1 MFNHPLM
8 IRCFLFREWFFYFG
22 DTMMKQKFFL
32 MILCLTV
39 ISFFACSKED
49 QKQEEAQPA
58 KTLTQTVTI
67 MTHDSFSVSKEVVSK
82 FEAKFHA
89 KVVILKSG
97 DAGEALNKA
106 ILSKNNPLADIF
118 YGVDNTFLS
127 RALKADIFVSYAPL
141 HLDAVD
147 KALKLDSENRLV
159 PVDFGDVCLNYDI
172 KWFKDNNKEPPVMLE
187 DLIKPAYKGLTVVEN
202 PATSSPGLAFLLATI
217 SRFGQDGYIDYWQKL
232 KANEVLV
239 TNGWKEAY
247 WGKFT
252 AASKGDKPIVVS
264 YASSPAAEVFFSET
278 KLTRA
283 PTGVVI
289 ENGSAFRQIEFAG
302 ILKGTSNMEL
312 AKKTMDFILSKDF
325 QEDIPLQMFVFP
337 ANKTAE
343 LPEVFKKHASI
354 TRQPALLDS
363 KLIDTKRDVWIREWT
378 EQLLQ

>member
-1 MFNHPLM
+1 
-8 IRCFLFREWFFYFG
+8 
-22 DTMMKQKFFL
+22 MKLNFFL
-32 MILCLTV
+32 VIICLV
-39 ISFFACSKED
+39 MVSLFACSKEEQNQD
-49 QKQEEAQPA
+49 KA
-58 KTLTQTVTI
+58 VTI

-82 FEAKFHA
+82 FEARVHA
-89 KVVILKSG
+89 KIIILKSG

-127 RALKADIFVSYAPL
+127 RALEAGMFVPYAPSN
-141 HLDAVD
+141 LDAVD
-147 KALKLDSENRLV
+147 SALRLDPENRLV

-172 KWFKDNNKEPPVMLE
+172 KWFKENNKVPPAMLE

-264 YASSPAAEVFFSET
+264 YASSPSAEVFFSET
-278 KLTRA
+278 KLNEA

-312 AKKTMDFILSKDF
+312 AKKTMDFILSKEF

-343 LPEVFKKHASI
+343 LPDVFKKHAEI
-354 TRQPALLDS
+354 TKEPAFLDPQ
-363 KLIDTKRDVWIREWT
+363 LIDTKRDVWIREWT
-378 EQLLQ
+378 EEVLQ